1 MSSRV
6 LPPDDTRGPQVLAA
20 SWTTE
25 ALAVLAVGLRLHVR
39 IKAHSIGWDD
49 YFICLALVRLSL
61 ALMYSKLIIFPL
73 AI

>member
-6 LPPDDTRGPQVLAA
+6 LPTDDTRGPQVLAA

-25 ALAVLAVGLRLHVR
+25 ALAVVAVDLRQHVR

-49 YFICLALVRLSL
+49 CFICLALVRLSL
-61 ALMYSKLIIFPL
+61 ALMYAKLIVFPL
-73 AI
+73 PI